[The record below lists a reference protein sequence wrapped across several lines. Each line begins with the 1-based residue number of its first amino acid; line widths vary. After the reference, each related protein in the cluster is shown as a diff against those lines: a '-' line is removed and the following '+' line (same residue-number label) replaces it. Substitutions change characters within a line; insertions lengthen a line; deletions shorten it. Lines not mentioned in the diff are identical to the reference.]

1 MFRHFCPNCWREVPA
16 ESDSCSHCNYHLT
29 RYNELPEG
37 TKLILCLSHP
47 LKEIRLMAIKALG
60 DLRYENAIAM
70 FGEIID
76 EGNDL
81 TLIEEIFRE
90 LVKIDTPLSRT
101 KLEELNSSHHP
112 KIIRELAHRALKT
125 FN

>member
-1 MFRHFCPNCWREVPA
+1 MFKHFCPNCWREVA
-16 ESDSCSHCNYHLT
+16 AQSASCSHCGYHLT

-47 LKEIRLMAIKALG
+47 LKEMRLLAIKALG
-60 DLRYENAIAM
+60 DIRYENAIPV

-81 TLIEEIFRE
+81 NLIEEIFRS
-90 LVKIDTPLSRT
+90 LLKINTPLSRV
-101 KLEELNSSHHP
+101 KLEALTGHHSEV
-112 KIIRELAHRALKT
+112 IRRLAERALKT
-125 FN
+125 TS